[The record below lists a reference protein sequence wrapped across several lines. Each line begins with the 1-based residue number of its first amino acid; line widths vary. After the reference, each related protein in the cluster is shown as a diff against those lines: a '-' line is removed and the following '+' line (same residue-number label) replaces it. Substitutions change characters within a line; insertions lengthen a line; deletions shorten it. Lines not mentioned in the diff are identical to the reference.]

1 MRVLKIARSK
11 VKRAIAPSCMGRSLN
26 GKGTRLLTGGMR
38 VRIPCVPQY
47 DSRPVA

>member
-1 MRVLKIARSK
+1 MHALKISRCK
-11 VKRAIAPSCMGRSLN
+11 VKRAVARGSMGRSLN
-26 GKGTRLLTGGMR
+26 GQGTRLLTGGMR